1 MEEPSAVIDRE
12 RGMPRAPRQVLE
24 GVPHHVVLRGNNRR
38 RLFSYPRDFLFFAS
52 LMDQHLSGSELGV
65 HALCLMPNH
74 VHLLLT
80 PFQEQ
85 ALAAFIKRI
94 AQRYAQVRN
103 KRYGTTG
110 KLFEQRYYSKPLQSE
125 RHLAIATAYIDL
137 NPVRGHLVENGNEYE
152 WSTHRIHC
160 GVSCRLRSLR
170 SLWSPSDW
178 YRRLAHDPDGQ
189 AAAYRDW
196 IADCRARDE
205 WDEVRKDPKSPR
217 GAAPTRPNRSR
228 ASG

>member
-1 MEEPSAVIDRE
+1 
-12 RGMPRAPRQVLE
+12 MPRGPRQVLE

-38 RLFSYPRDFLFFAS
+38 RLFSYPRDYLFFIG
-52 LMDQHLSGSELGV
+52 LMVRHLSSSELGL

-80 PFQEQ
+80 PLQER
-85 ALAAFIKRI
+85 ALAAFIKKV

-103 KRYGTTG
+103 KRYGGTG
-110 KLFEQRYYSKPLQSE
+110 KLFEQRYYSRPTQSE
-125 RHLAIATAYIDL
+125 KHLAIATAYIDL
-137 NPVRGHLVENGNEYE
+137 NPVRAHLVEDGNEYQ

-160 GVSCRLRSLR
+160 GMACRTRSLD

-178 YRRLAHDPDGQ
+178 YRRLADDPDGQ
-189 AAAYRDW
+189 AIAYRDW

-205 WDEVRKDPKSPR
+205 WDEVRRDPNSPR
-217 GAAPTRPNRSR
+217 GGSPTRPNRSR
-228 ASG
+228 AAG